1 MSALVNNIPVVV
13 TDVPSI
19 ESPSKFEDLL
29 HDPKIVFTGQAG
41 LKKLNINLTFD
52 TIKTK
57 ENNNSPYNCNNVLEQ
72 KLQCFYNMLTVHL
85 VSFVSKRDLNNK
97 A

>member
-1 MSALVNNIPVVV
+1 VSALVNNIPVVV

-41 LKKLNINLTFD
+41 IEELD
-52 TIKTK
+52 
-57 ENNNSPYNCNNVLEQ
+57 
-72 KLQCFYNMLTVHL
+72 
-85 VSFVSKRDLNNK
+85 
-97 A
+97 